1 MLKHNFLYSIIIPV
15 FNEVR
20 SVPQLVNSIKK
31 YSDHDIIIIDDGST
45 DGTYEILSKHNFIRL
60 FRIEKN
66 KGKGFAIK
74 WGLKQ
79 VKNNLIVIFDGDTE
93 LDHSEIKKL
102 MILDPKKNLRCVF
115 ASRYKKPYELKNAW
129 DIGNIIFTIIF
140 NTINNTKIEDALCC
154 AKAFFLSDININ
166 SLRSNR
172 FDIDVELA
180 SKLVKKN
187 DIIKIINIRYNR
199 RGKTDGKKLK
209 MIDSFMILKRM
220 LSH

>member
-1 MLKHNFLYSIIIPV
+1 LLIHNSLYSIIIPV
-15 FNEVR
+15 FNEVQ
-20 SVPQLVNSIKK
+20 SVPKLINSIKK

-45 DGTYEILSKHNFIRL
+45 DGTYEILSRYNFIRV

-66 KGKGFAIK
+66 KGKGYAIK

-79 VKNNLIVIFDGDTE
+79 VKNNLIIIFDGDTE

-102 MILDPKKNLRCVF
+102 MILDQNKDVRCVF
-115 ASRYKKPYELKNAW
+115 ASRYKKPYKLKNAW

-140 NTINNTKIEDALCC
+140 NSIHNTEIEDALCC
-154 AKAFFLSDININ
+154 AKAFFLSDVNIE
-166 SLRSNR
+166 SLRSNK

-180 SKLVKKN
+180 SKLIKKN
-187 DIIKIINIRYNR
+187 VKIKTVKISYNR

-209 MIDSFMILKRM
+209 MIDGFKILKRII
-220 LSH
+220 SY